1 MLHGYILNGGVHEC
15 QSCHIWF
22 CYGIFQKWKHQHHIF
37 WHDILVSTKYKINT
51 KYKIIEVFITCVG
64 LSMICVYPADD
75 VRGSFCRL
83 VALVMLSFHQFV
95 QRALKSP
102 VTIEQIGNSSFI

>member
-1 MLHGYILNGGVHEC
+1 MEGYTDANLAIYDLVMAFFRNG
-15 QSCHIWF
+15 SINIIYF
-22 CYGIFQKWKHQHHIF
+22 DMTF
-37 WHDILVSTKYKINT
+37 WLVQNYKINT
-51 KYKIIEVFITCVG
+51 KYKITEVFITCVG

-102 VTIEQIGNSSFI
+102 VTIEQIGNS